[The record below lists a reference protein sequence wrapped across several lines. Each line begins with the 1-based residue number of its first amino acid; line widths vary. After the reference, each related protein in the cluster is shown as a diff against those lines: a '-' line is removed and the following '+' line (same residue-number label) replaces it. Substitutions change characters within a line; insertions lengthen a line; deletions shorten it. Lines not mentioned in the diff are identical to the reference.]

1 MVSAWD
7 GRTAGVGE
15 RLPTPVPALLGT
27 RGATGAPPTAAGPAV
42 AVRSI
47 PDTAPTGIVGHVSR
61 DALPPDPFAGDPHDP
76 ALSLDGPEPGDQE
89 VLSETERDE
98 VVADLA
104 DLAVYQALLEARG
117 VRGIV
122 VDCGDCGEQHF
133 HEWSLLRASL
143 QQLLDEGQM
152 RPHEPAFDPDPASY
166 VTWEYC
172 RGYADAVLSDS

>member
-1 MVSAWD
+1 M
-7 GRTAGVGE
+7 
-15 RLPTPVPALLGT
+15 
-27 RGATGAPPTAAGPAV
+27 
-42 AVRSI
+42 
-47 PDTAPTGIVGHVSR
+47 HVSS
-61 DALPPDPFAGDPHDP
+61 DGLPPDPFAGDPYDP
-76 ALSLDGPEPGDQE
+76 ALSLDEHDPEGPEE
-89 VLSETERDE
+89 LSDDEREE

-104 DLAVYQALLEARG
+104 DLAVYQALLENRG

-152 RPHEPAFDPDPASY
+152 RPHEPAFDPEPTDY

-172 RGYADAVLSDS
+172 RGYADAVLADS

>member
-1 MVSAWD
+1 
-7 GRTAGVGE
+7 
-15 RLPTPVPALLGT
+15 
-27 RGATGAPPTAAGPAV
+27 
-42 AVRSI
+42 
-47 PDTAPTGIVGHVSR
+47 VSR

-76 ALSLDGPEPGDQE
+76 ALSLDGGPEVVDQD
-89 VLSETERDE
+89 VLSEAERDE

>member
-1 MVSAWD
+1 MS
-7 GRTAGVGE
+7 
-15 RLPTPVPALLGT
+15 
-27 RGATGAPPTAAGPAV
+27 
-42 AVRSI
+42 
-47 PDTAPTGIVGHVSR
+47 H
-61 DALPPDPFAGDPHDP
+61 DALPPDPFAGDPNDP
-76 ALSLDGPEPGDQE
+76 ALSIDEPAVADQD
-89 VLSETERDE
+89 VLSAGERDE

-104 DLAVYQALLEARG
+104 DLAVYQALLEGRG

-143 QQLLDEGQM
+143 QQLLEEGQM